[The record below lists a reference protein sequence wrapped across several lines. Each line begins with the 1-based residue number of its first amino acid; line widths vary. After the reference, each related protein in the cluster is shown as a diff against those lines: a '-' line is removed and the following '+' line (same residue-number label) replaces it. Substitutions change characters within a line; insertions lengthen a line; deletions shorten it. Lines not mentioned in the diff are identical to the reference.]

1 MPDGPGS
8 GACHGYKSFTTN
20 VGMVFHA
27 SHGDHPSLDLHQT
40 WRAWLGVYCDRESD
54 SSGVAL
60 IRHKRLRRVTGTG
73 LVIAGAIF
81 IWLAPD
87 VPAGAILIAV
97 GIALEI
103 AGITLE
109 RRNDKPRDDRHAMEQ

>member
-1 MPDGPGS
+1 M
-8 GACHGYKSFTTN
+8 
-20 VGMVFHA
+20 
-27 SHGDHPSLDLHQT
+27 
-40 WRAWLGVYCDRESD
+40 
-54 SSGVAL
+54 AL

-109 RRNDKPRDDRHAMEQ
+109 RRNDKRRDDRHAVEQ